1 MTQMAGKMSEE
12 QKQQSMMDKS
22 SNAQK
27 SKANL
32 KSPSESG
39 FHEPNRPSV

>member
-1 MTQMAGKMSEE
+1 MPDNKTEK
-12 QKQQSMMDKS
+12 QKQQSAADKS

-32 KSPSESG
+32 KSPSEKG